1 MDFARLIWAAVLGW
15 LVFAEVPDTW
25 TWIGGGIIFA
35 STAYITYRE
44 AQVRRQATALEQAR
58 QIVP

>member
-35 STAYITYRE
+35 STAYIAYRE
-44 AQVRRQATALEQAR
+44 AQVRRQATALQQAR